1 MVMAIKH
8 SWMMHQEPM
17 ESSAKIATGW
27 NINRYLFSLICSVH
41 YLYNCVFFIRVIV
54 EAICESLRAFTSAL
68 AEQ

>member
-27 NINRYLFSLICSVH
+27 NINGYLFSLICSVH